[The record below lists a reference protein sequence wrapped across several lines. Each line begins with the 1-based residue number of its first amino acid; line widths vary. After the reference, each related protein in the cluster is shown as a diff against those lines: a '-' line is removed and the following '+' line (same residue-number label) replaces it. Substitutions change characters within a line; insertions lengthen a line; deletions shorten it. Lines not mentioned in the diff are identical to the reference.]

1 MTVSAIAR
9 KRPALGARRHVVSV
23 VTLGGPTPD
32 GAGGFQQDEI
42 AADPPTWR
50 CAIEGAAQWNEHRE
64 LANAD
69 VVQASATHTCSGRYH
84 PGIDTAARLYLN
96 GRRFDVQSVD
106 NVDER
111 GIMLV
116 VLVTEVVDGG
126 E

>member
-1 MTVSAIAR
+1 MTISAVAR
-9 KRPALGARRHVVSV
+9 KRPALGTRRHTVTV
-23 VTLGGPTPD
+23 VTLAPPTPD
-32 GAGGFQQDEI
+32 GAGGFAQDEI

-64 LANAD
+64 IANAD
-69 VVQASATHTCSGRYH
+69 VVQANATHTLTGRYH
-84 PGIDTAARLYLN
+84 PGITTAGRIYFN

-111 GIMLV
+111 QLLLV